1 MYLLVHNW
9 ETTIMQ
15 AIQIESFGNPAEV
28 MKVVDIP
35 DVGAPGEGEVVI
47 ALEASP
53 INMSDLL
60 MISGRY
66 GYRPK
71 LPSVMGTEGVGRVI
85 AVGGGVKHLKQGDRT
100 LVPFPAPA
108 WAERIK
114 ADASRLRPLPGGDV
128 NQLAMLGINPPT
140 AYLMLTG
147 FVTLP
152 SGSWVIQNSANSG
165 VGRALIP
172 IAKSLGLKTVNVVRR
187 EDVVAEIKALGGD
200 VVLVDGLDLDKRVA
214 AETGKAP
221 VALAVDGVG
230 DTATTNLLGCLAEQG
245 VHVFYSMIS
254 GKPSVVPAT
263 HLIFRNISMRGFWLV
278 NWFNTATPDEITRM
292 YDRLTP
298 LVASGAIS
306 APIAGTYRFSEIA
319 EAVAVASKNRGKVL
333 FTVG

>member
-1 MYLLVHNW
+1 
-9 ETTIMQ
+9 MQ
-15 AIQIESFGNPAEV
+15 AIQIETFGNPAEV
-28 MKVVDIP
+28 MKLVDIP

-100 LVPFPAPA
+100 LVPYPAPA

-114 ADASRLRPLPGGDV
+114 ADASRLRPLPSGDV

-140 AYLMLTG
+140 AYLVLTD

-152 SGSWVIQNSANSG
+152 SGSWVIQNSANSA

-187 EDVVAEIKALGGD
+187 EDVVAELKAIGGD
-200 VVLVDGLDLDKRVA
+200 VVLVDGPDLAKRAA
-214 AETGKAP
+214 AETGKASI
-221 VALAVDGVG
+221 ALAIDGVG
-230 DTATTNLLGCLAEQG
+230 DTSTANLLGCLAEKG
-245 VHVFYSMIS
+245 VHVFYSTIS
-254 GKPSVVPAT
+254 GKPSVVPAAQ
-263 HLIFRNISMRGFWLV
+263 LIFRDISIRGFWLA
-278 NWFNTATPDEITRM
+278 NWFQRATPDQITQM

-306 APIAGTYRFSEIA
+306 APIAGTYSFADIT

-333 FTVG
+333 FTIR

>member
-1 MYLLVHNW
+1 
-9 ETTIMQ
+9 MQ
-15 AIQIESFGNPAEV
+15 AIQIEAFGNPAEV
-28 MKVVDIP
+28 MKLVDIP

-71 LPSVMGTEGVGRVI
+71 LPSIMGTEGVGRVI
-85 AVGGGVKHLKQGDRT
+85 AVGSGIKHLRQGDRT
-100 LVPFPAPA
+100 LVPYPAPA

-114 ADASRLRPLPGGDV
+114 ADASRLRPLPSGDV

-140 AYLMLTG
+140 AYLMLTE
-147 FVTLP
+147 FITLP

-187 EDVVAEIKALGGD
+187 EDVVAELKAIGGD
-200 VVLVDGLDLDKRVA
+200 VVLVDGPDLGKRVA
-214 AETGKAP
+214 AETGNAP
-221 VALAVDGVG
+221 IALAVDGVG
-230 DTATTNLLGCLAEQG
+230 DTATTNLLGCLAEKG
-245 VHVFYSMIS
+245 VHIFYSTIS

-263 HLIFRNISMRGFWLV
+263 HLIFRDISIRGFWLA
-278 NWFNTATPDEITRM
+278 NWFNRVTPDQITRM

-306 APIAGTYRFSEIA
+306 APIVGIYGFSQIA

-333 FTVG
+333 LKVG

>member
-1 MYLLVHNW
+1 
-9 ETTIMQ
+9 MQ
-15 AIQIESFGNPAEV
+15 AIQIEAFGNPSEV

-35 DVGAPGEGEVVI
+35 DVGAPADGEVVI

-60 MISGRY
+60 MIAGRY

-71 LPSVMGTEGVGRVI
+71 LPSVMGTEGVGRVVAI
-85 AVGGGVKHLKQGDRT
+85 GSGVKHLKHGDRT
-100 LVPFPAPA
+100 LVPYPAPA

-114 ADASRLRPLPGGDV
+114 ADASRLRALPSGDV

-140 AYLMLTG
+140 AYLMLTD

-187 EDVVAEIKALGGD
+187 DDVVADIKAIGGD
-200 VVLVDGLDLDKRVA
+200 VVLVDGPDLAKRVA

-221 VALAVDGVG
+221 IALAVDGVA
-230 DTATTNLLGCLAEQG
+230 DTSTMNLLGCLAEKG
-245 VHVFYSMIS
+245 VHVLYSTIS

-263 HLIFRNISMRGFWLV
+263 HLIFHDISMRGFWLA
-278 NWFNTATPDEITRM
+278 NWFANAKPDQITGM
-292 YDRLTP
+292 YDRLVP

-306 APIAGTYRFSEIA
+306 APIAGTYSFAEIA
-319 EAVAVASKNRGKVL
+319 EAVAVASKKRGKAL

>member
-1 MYLLVHNW
+1 
-9 ETTIMQ
+9 MQ
-15 AIQIESFGNPAEV
+15 AIQIEAFGNPAEV
-28 MKVVDIP
+28 LKVVEIP
-35 DVGAPGEGEVVI
+35 DVGAPAEGEVVI

-85 AVGGGVKHLKQGDRT
+85 AVGNRVKHLKPGDRT
-100 LVPFPAPA
+100 LVPYPAPA

-114 ADASRLRPLPGGDV
+114 ADASRLRPLPNGDV
-128 NQLAMLGINPPT
+128 QQLAMLGINPPT
-140 AYLMLTG
+140 AYLILTD

-172 IAKSLGLKTVNVVRR
+172 IAKSLGLKTINVVRR
-187 EDVVAEIKALGGD
+187 DDLVAELKAIGGD
-200 VVLVDGLDLDKRVA
+200 VVLIDGPDLAKRVA

-221 VALAVDGVG
+221 IALAVDGVG
-230 DTATTNLLGCLAEQG
+230 DTSTTNLLGCVAEKG
-245 VHVFYSMIS
+245 VHVFYSTIS

-263 HLIFRNISMRGFWLV
+263 QLIFRDISIRGFWLA
-278 NWFNTATPDEITRM
+278 NWFNRAKPNQITEM

-298 LVASGAIS
+298 LVASGAIH
-306 APIAGTYRFSEIA
+306 APIAGTYRFAELA
-319 EAVAVASKNRGKVL
+319 EAVAVASKNRGKAL

>member
-1 MYLLVHNW
+1 MK
-9 ETTIMQ
+9 
-15 AIQIESFGNPAEV
+15 AIQIEAFGNPAEV
-28 MKVVDIP
+28 LKLVDIP
-35 DVGAPGEGEVVI
+35 DVGAPAEGEVVI

-100 LVPFPAPA
+100 LVPYSTPA
-108 WAERIK
+108 WAERVK
-114 ADASRLRPLPGGDV
+114 ANASQLRPLPGGDV
-128 NQLAMLGINPPT
+128 HQLAMLGINPPT
-140 AYLMLTG
+140 AYLMLTD
-147 FVTLP
+147 FVSLP

-187 EDVVAEIKALGGD
+187 DDVVAEVKAIGGD
-200 VVLVDGLDLDKRVA
+200 VVLIDGPDLAKRVA

-221 VALAVDGVG
+221 IALAVDGVG
-230 DTATTNLLGCLAEQG
+230 DTSTTNLLGCLAEKA

-254 GKPSVVPAT
+254 GKPSIVPAT
-263 HLIFRNISMRGFWLV
+263 HLIFRDISMRGFWLA
-278 NWFNTATPDEITRM
+278 NWFKDAKPHQITEM

-306 APIAGTYRFSEIA
+306 APIAGTYSFAEIA
-319 EAVAVASKNRGKVL
+319 EAVTVASENRGKAL

>member
-1 MYLLVHNW
+1 
-9 ETTIMQ
+9 MQ
-15 AIQIESFGNPAEV
+15 AIQIEAFGNPSEV

-35 DVGAPGEGEVVI
+35 DVGAPAEGEVVI

-53 INMSDLL
+53 INMSDLM

-85 AVGGGVKHLKQGDRT
+85 TVGDGVKHLKQGDRT
-100 LVPFPAPA
+100 LVPYPTPA

-114 ADASRLRPLPGGDV
+114 ANASQLRPLPGGDV
-128 NQLAMLGINPPT
+128 HQLAMLGINPPT
-140 AYLMLTG
+140 AYLMLTD
-147 FVTLP
+147 FVNLP
-152 SGSWVIQNSANSG
+152 TGSWVIQNSANSG

-187 EDVVAEIKALGGD
+187 DDVVAEIKAIGGD
-200 VVLVDGLDLDKRVA
+200 VVLVDGPDLAKRVA
-214 AETGKAP
+214 AETGNAAI
-221 VALAVDGVG
+221 ALAVDGVG
-230 DTATTNLLGCLAEQG
+230 DTSTTNLLGCLAEKG
-245 VHVFYSMIS
+245 VQVFYSAMS

-263 HLIFRNISMRGFWLV
+263 QLIYRDLSMRGFWLA
-278 NWFNTATPDEITRM
+278 NWFRDAKPDQITEM
-292 YDRLTP
+292 YDRLAT

-306 APIAGTYRFSEIA
+306 APIAGTYRFAEIA

-333 FTVG
+333 LTVG

>member
-1 MYLLVHNW
+1 
-9 ETTIMQ
+9 MQ
-15 AIQIESFGNPAEV
+15 AIQIEAFGNPAEV
-28 MKVVDIP
+28 MKVVEIP

-71 LPSVMGTEGVGRVI
+71 LPSVMGTEGVGRVV
-85 AVGGGVKHLKQGDRT
+85 AVGGGVKHLKQGGRP
-100 LVPFPAPA
+100 LVPYPAPA
-108 WAERIK
+108 GAERIK
-114 ADASRLRPLPGGDV
+114 ADASRLRALPSGDV

-140 AYLMLTG
+140 AYLMLTD

-152 SGSWVIQNSANSG
+152 SGAWVIHNSANSG

-187 EDVVAEIKALGGD
+187 DDVVAEVKAIGGD
-200 VVLVDGLDLDKRVA
+200 VVLVDGPDPAKRVA
-214 AETGKAP
+214 AETGKAAM
-221 VALAVDGVG
+221 ALAVDGVG
-230 DTATTNLLGCLAEQG
+230 DTSTTNLLGCMAEKG
-245 VHVFYSMIS
+245 VLVFYSTMS

-263 HLIFRNISMRGFWLV
+263 HFIFCDISMRGFWLA
-278 NWFNTATPDEITRM
+278 NWFRVAKPDQITEM
-292 YDRLTP
+292 YDRLAP

-306 APIAGTYRFSEIA
+306 APIAGIYRFADIA

-333 FTVG
+333 LTVG

>member
-1 MYLLVHNW
+1 
-9 ETTIMQ
+9 MQ
-15 AIQIESFGNPAEV
+15 AIQIEAFGNPAEV

-85 AVGGGVKHLKQGDRT
+85 AVGSGVRYLKQGDRT
-100 LVPFPAPA
+100 LVPYPAPA

-114 ADASRLRPLPGGDV
+114 VDASRLRPLPGGDV

-140 AYLMLTG
+140 AYLMLTD

-187 EDVVAEIKALGGD
+187 EDVVAELKAIGGD
-200 VVLVDGLDLDKRVA
+200 VVLVDGPDLGKRVA

-221 VALAVDGVG
+221 IALAVDGVG
-230 DTATTNLLGCLAEQG
+230 DTATTNLLGCLAEKG
-245 VHVFYSMIS
+245 VHYSTIS

-263 HLIFRNISMRGFWLV
+263 QLIFRDISIRGFWLA
-278 NWFNTATPDEITRM
+278 NWFNNATPDQITRM
-292 YDRLTP
+292 YDRVTP

-306 APIAGTYRFSEIA
+306 APIAGTYSFADLA

-333 FTVG
+333 FKVG

>member
-28 MKVVDIP
+28 LKVVDIP
-35 DVGAPGEGEVVI
+35 DVGAPGGGEVVI
-47 ALEASP
+47 SLEASP

-100 LVPFPAPA
+100 LVPYPTPA

-114 ADASRLRPLPGGDV
+114 VDGSGLRSLRSGDV
-128 NQLAMLGINPPT
+128 NRLAFLAINPST
-140 AYLMLTG
+140 AYLMLTD

-152 SGSWVIQNSANSG
+152 SGSWVIQNSANSA
-165 VGRALIP
+165 VGRAVIP

-187 EDVVAEIKALGGD
+187 AELVDEIKALGGNI
-200 VVLVDGLDLDKRVA
+200 VLLDGAD
-214 AETGKAP
+214 
-221 VALAVDGVG
+221 
-230 DTATTNLLGCLAEQG
+230 
-245 VHVFYSMIS
+245 
-254 GKPSVVPAT
+254 
-263 HLIFRNISMRGFWLV
+263 
-278 NWFNTATPDEITRM
+278 
-292 YDRLTP
+292 
-298 LVASGAIS
+298 
-306 APIAGTYRFSEIA
+306 
-319 EAVAVASKNRGKVL
+319 
-333 FTVG
+333 

>member
-1 MYLLVHNW
+1 
-9 ETTIMQ
+9 MQ
-15 AIQIESFGNPAEV
+15 AIQIEAFGNPADV

-60 MISGRY
+60 MIAGRY

-100 LVPFPAPA
+100 LVPYPTPA
-108 WAERIK
+108 WAERVK
-114 ADASRLRPLPGGDV
+114 ANASQLRPLPGGDV
-128 NQLAMLGINPPT
+128 HQLAMLGINPPT
-140 AYLMLTG
+140 AYLMLTD
-147 FVTLP
+147 FVSLP
-152 SGSWVIQNSANSG
+152 SGSWVIQNGANSG

-187 EDVVAEIKALGGD
+187 DDVVAEVKAIGGD
-200 VVLVDGLDLDKRVA
+200 VVLVDGPDLAKQVA

-221 VALAVDGVG
+221 IALAVDGVG
-230 DTATTNLLGCLAEQG
+230 DTSTTNLLGCLGEKA
-245 VHVFYSMIS
+245 VHVFYSMMS
-254 GKPSVVPAT
+254 GKPPIVPAT
-263 HLIFRNISMRGFWLV
+263 QLIFRDISMRGFWLA
-278 NWFNTATPDEITRM
+278 NWFRDAKPHRITEM

-306 APIAGTYRFSEIA
+306 APIAGTYSFAEIA
-319 EAVAVASKNRGKVL
+319 EAVAVASKNRGKAL
-333 FTVG
+333 LTVG

>member
-1 MYLLVHNW
+1 MK
-9 ETTIMQ
+9 
-15 AIQIESFGNPAEV
+15 AIQIEAFGNPAEV
-28 MKVVDIP
+28 LKLVDIP
-35 DVGAPGEGEVVI
+35 DVGAPAEGEVVI

-85 AVGGGVKHLKQGDRT
+85 AVGGSVKHLKQGDRT
-100 LVPFPAPA
+100 LVPYPTPA
-108 WAERIK
+108 WAERVK
-114 ADASRLRPLPGGDV
+114 ANASQLRPLPGGDV
-128 NQLAMLGINPPT
+128 HQLAMLGINPPT
-140 AYLMLTG
+140 AYLMLTD
-147 FVTLP
+147 FVSLP
-152 SGSWVIQNSANSG
+152 SGSWVIQNSANSS

-172 IAKSLGLKTVNVVRR
+172 IAKSLDLKTVNVVRR
-187 EDVVAEIKALGGD
+187 DDVVAEVKAIGGD
-200 VVLVDGLDLDKRVA
+200 VVLVDGPDLAKRVA

-221 VALAVDGVG
+221 IALAVDGVG
-230 DTATTNLLGCLAEQG
+230 DTSTTNLLGCLAEKA

-254 GKPSVVPAT
+254 GKPSIVPAT
-263 HLIFRNISMRGFWLV
+263 HFIFSDISMRGFWLA
-278 NWFNTATPDEITRM
+278 NWFRDAKPHQITEM

-306 APIAGTYRFSEIA
+306 APIAGTYSFAEIA
-319 EAVAVASKNRGKVL
+319 EAVAVASKNRGKAL

>member
-1 MYLLVHNW
+1 
-9 ETTIMQ
+9 MQ
-15 AIQIESFGNPAEV
+15 AIQIEAFGNPAEV
-28 MKVVDIP
+28 MKVVDMP

-71 LPSVMGTEGVGRVI
+71 LPSVMGSEGVGRVI
-85 AVGGGVKHLKQGDRT
+85 AVGGGVRHLQQGDRT
-100 LVPFPAPA
+100 LVPYPTPA

-114 ADASRLRPLPGGDV
+114 VDASGLRPLPGGDV
-128 NQLAMLGINPPT
+128 NQFAMLGINPPT
-140 AYLMLTG
+140 AYLMLTD
-147 FVTLP
+147 FVTLAA
-152 SGSWVIQNSANSG
+152 GSWVIQNSANSG
-165 VGRALIP
+165 VGRALVP
-172 IAKSLGLKTVNVVRR
+172 IAKSLGLKTVNIVRR
-187 EDVVAEIKALGGD
+187 DDVVAEIKAIGGD
-200 VVLVDGLDLDKRVA
+200 VVLVDGPDLAKRVA

-221 VALAVDGVG
+221 IALAVDGVG
-230 DTATTNLLGCLAEQG
+230 DPSTTNLLGCLTEKG
-245 VHVFYSMIS
+245 VHVFYSTIS

-263 HLIFRNISMRGFWLV
+263 HFIFRDVSMRGFWLA
-278 NWFNTATPDEITRM
+278 NWFNSATPDQITRM

-306 APIAGTYRFSEIA
+306 APIAGTYSFAEIA

-333 FTVG
+333 FKVG